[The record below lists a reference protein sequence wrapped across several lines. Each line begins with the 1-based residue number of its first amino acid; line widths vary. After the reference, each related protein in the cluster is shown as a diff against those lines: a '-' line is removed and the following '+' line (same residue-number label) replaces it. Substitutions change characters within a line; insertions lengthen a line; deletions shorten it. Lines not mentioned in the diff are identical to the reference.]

1 MFNPFPRRWLIIASL
16 FLLSACNTFPGLNR
30 SDDRPANDSPPSDA
44 PSTLTQ
50 PQPTLRAAEYHQRI
64 DALVT
69 QIQSDLDGL
78 EAGSQTPGEQDIQT
92 SMQSLD
98 ELALACRLLEDC
110 DYNHLFAAY
119 QSIVIAQQELFLGAN
134 RPASAEGIEPL
145 NDTFDEP
152 PATDQLTSSLQ
163 TGNQVDMSIDGS
175 WLDRQQVLESMNNW
189 LTWNRP
195 HLMNTHENYRHL
207 RAQMWP
213 AFEERG
219 LPESLLFGIMATE
232 SGGRVHSYSSA
243 GAAGPMQFMR
253 ATGSRF
259 GLGNQSGY
267 DDRLNPEL
275 AGRAAAAY
283 LVEQYQA
290 LGQDLTKTLAAYNA
304 GENRLKRLN
313 RQHNQADFWSSNFYY
328 ALPRDTR
335 KYVPDV
341 LAAAWLFDHAADY
354 KLAFDDQQAQSA
366 DLTLQHPASLG
377 ELTICLGND
386 RLAGGWF
393 RTLRNLNPGI
403 KAGERIDVGNSI
415 RATRQIVDDY
425 AQRCSDEQI
434 RISSEAMH
442 VAAYEDKPDVAP
454 YRIRSG
460 DTMSGIARRYRCVSM
475 KELASMNNIAGPR
488 YTLRA
493 GKSIKVPSC

>member
-1 MFNPFPRRWLIIASL
+1 MFNVHPSRCLTTASL
-16 FLLSACNTFPGLNR
+16 LLLCACSSFDGFN
-30 SDDRPANDSPPSDA
+30 RPAKTTPEPSPATQAGQAQSLPDSP
-44 PSTLTQ
+44 LT
-50 PQPTLRAAEYHQRI
+50 AAEYHQRI
-64 DALVT
+64 DELVHR
-69 QIQSDLDGL
+69 IQSDLDGL
-78 EAGSQTPGEQDIQT
+78 EAGAQTPAEQDIQA
-92 SMQSLD
+92 SMRTLD
-98 ELALACRLLEDC
+98 ELALACRQLQDC

-134 RPASAEGIEPL
+134 RPTIAEAGDGPEATVE
-145 NDTFDEP
+145 DTPTLTQKPP
-152 PATDQLTSSLQ
+152 PAPTAD
-163 TGNQVDMSIDGS
+163 QVDMRIDGS
-175 WLDRQQVLESMNNW
+175 WLNRQQVLESMNNW

-213 AFEERG
+213 AFERRG
-219 LPESLLFGIMATE
+219 LPESLLFAIMATE

-243 GAAGPMQFMR
+243 GAAGPLQFMR
-253 ATGSRF
+253 ATGARF
-259 GLGNQSGY
+259 GLGNQSGF

-275 AGRAAAAY
+275 VAQAAADY

-304 GENRLKRLN
+304 GENRLKRLD
-313 RQHNQADFWSSNFYY
+313 RQQKQADFWSSNFYY

-341 LAAAWLFDHAADY
+341 LAAAWLFDHAENYQLKFEDH
-354 KLAFDDQQAQSA
+354 QAQTA
-366 DLTLQHPASLG
+366 ELTLIHPASLG

-386 RLAGGWF
+386 RLPGGWF

-403 KAGERIDVGNSI
+403 KAGDRLDAGQTI
-415 RATRQIVDDY
+415 RATRRIVEDY
-425 AQRCSDEQI
+425 ASRCDDDQI

-442 VAAYEDKPDVAP
+442 VAAYEGKPDVVP

-460 DTMSGIARRYRCVSM
+460 DTMSGIARRYRCISM

-488 YTLRA
+488 YRLRA
-493 GKSIKVPSC
+493 GKTIKVPSC